1 MPLILAE
8 QSLRHD
14 EVFVFILDNFFFKI
28 KHLLTKRDLDVI
40 KAIGQHK
47 RKPNVQ
53 QFYILGEALI
63 KSVVAFVPF

>member
-14 EVFVFILDNFFFKI
+14 EVFVFILDDFFKI

-40 KAIGQHK
+40 KAIGQRK
-47 RKPNVQ
+47 REPNVQ
-53 QFYILGEALI
+53 KFYILGETLI